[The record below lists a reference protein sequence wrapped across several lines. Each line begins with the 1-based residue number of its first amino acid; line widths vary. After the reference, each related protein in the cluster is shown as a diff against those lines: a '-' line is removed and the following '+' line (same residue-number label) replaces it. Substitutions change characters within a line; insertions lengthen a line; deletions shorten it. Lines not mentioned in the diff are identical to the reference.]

1 MKIEKRKLSE
11 LNPAAYNPRAD
22 LKPGDPEY
30 EKIRR
35 SIEEFGYVDPIIVN
49 KDGTIIGGHQRF
61 KILLAAGKTEA
72 EVSVVDLDKTKEKA
86 LNIALNK
93 TGGEWDMEKLKEL
106 IGEID
111 LSNLDATLTGFDA
124 EEIKDI
130 VGEIDTS
137 WFERKDKEGKEKQ
150 EGNEEYNEFLDKFEI
165 KKTTDDCYTP
175 DAIYEAVAEWVAEE
189 YKVDRKDFVRPFY
202 PGGGLSKRKI
212 QKELR
217 SCR

>member
-111 LSNLDATLTGFDA
+111 LSDLDATLTGFDA
-124 EEIKDI
+124 EEIKELI
-130 VGEIDTS
+130 GEIDTS
-137 WFERKDKEGKEKQ
+137 WFDREKKEGTERQ

-175 DAIYEAVAEWVAEE
+175 EPVYNAVAEWVAEE
-189 YKVDRKDFVRPFY
+189 YKVNQKDFVRPFY
-202 PGGGLSKRKI
+202 PGGTTSKRNTRKTA
-212 QKELR
+212 
-217 SCR
+217 

>member
-35 SIEEFGYVDPIIVN
+35 SIEEFGYVDPIIIN
-49 KDGTIIGGHQRF
+49 RDGTIIGGHQRF

-111 LSNLDATLTGFDA
+111 LSDLDATLTGFDT
-124 EEIKDI
+124 EEIKAML
-130 VGEIDTS
+130 GEIKLDP
-137 WFERKDKEGKEKQ
+137 
-150 EGNEEYNEFLDKFEI
+150 EE
-165 KKTTDDCYTP
+165 
-175 DAIYEAVAEWVAEE
+175 AEE
-189 YKVDRKDFVRPFY
+189 DPYSDIEKLEKHYGVPYQGNKSRIADIIIKLLPEGSRLVDLFGGVARLLTAPCFPVNGKVTC
-202 PGGGLSKRKI
+202 I
-212 QKELR
+212 MI
-217 SCR
+217 

>member
-35 SIEEFGYVDPIIVN
+35 SIEEFGYVDPIIIN
-49 KDGTIIGGHQRF
+49 RDGTIIGGHQRF

-111 LSNLDATLTGFDA
+111 LSDLDATLTGFDT
-124 EEIKDI
+124 EEIKAML
-130 VGEIDTS
+130 GEIKLDPEEVEEDPYS
-137 WFERKDKEGKEKQ
+137 DIEKLEKHYGVPYQGNKSRIADIIIKLLPEGSR
-150 EGNEEYNEFLDKFEI
+150 L
-165 KKTTDDCYTP
+165 
-175 DAIYEAVAEWVAEE
+175 
-189 YKVDRKDFVRPFY
+189 VDLF
-202 PGGGLSKRKI
+202 GGGWRDYS
-212 QKELR
+212 LR
-217 SCR
+217 HAFRQMGKLPV